1 MDSDREAKAEQLDS
15 LVMENVELEEEVRG
29 LTAALEEKQS
39 MVAALQVAQEDIG
52 EKLMKIPA
60 MEREISELKVKLS
73 QAQSHKEQKEMKR
86 GTILQDGEK
95 MKEFAVQLQTMLGKN
110 GMHDCF
116 HVLLSGFI

>member
-1 MDSDREAKAEQLDS
+1 
-15 LVMENVELEEEVRG
+15 MENVELEEEVRG

-39 MVAALQVAQEDIG
+39 IVAALQVAQEDIG

-86 GTILQDGEK
+86 SIILQAGEK

-110 GMHDCF
+110 GMHDCL
-116 HVLLSGFI
+116 HVYELTVIIL